1 MFVKPKDGLSVRC
14 PVRGE
19 ALPKEGAEV
28 PDNTFW
34 RRRLKDGDVNLV
46 QKGVKN
52 TAQKRTTVNDRSI
65 FTRSQ

>member
-19 ALPKEGAEV
+19 ALPTEGAEV

-34 RRRLKDGDVNLV
+34 RRRLKDGDVSLV
-46 QKGVKN
+46 LEKGVKN
-52 TAQKRTTVNDRSI
+52 AAKKEDA
-65 FTRSQ
+65 

>member
-19 ALPKEGAEV
+19 ALPAKGAEV

-34 RRRLKDGDVNLV
+34 RRRLKDGDVSLV
-46 QKGVKN
+46 LEKGVKN
-52 TAQKRTTVNDRSI
+52 TDKKEGA
-65 FTRSQ
+65 